1 MPDQNDTYGN
11 DKTDDDNARRQDEQ
25 SLGDE
30 LTTNDA
36 AENLAIDQTE
46 FELVVLTDRYEI
58 ERELGQGGMGKVLL
72 ARDKKLGRQVAIKS
86 LLPDLVKS
94 SIGTK
99 RFLREA
105 RSAATLN
112 HPNIVQI
119 HDLGMTAQGPFFVM
133 EYVQGGSL
141 LDRLN
146 KGPVEVDQAVDIICQ
161 LCNAVATAHD
171 AGIIHRD
178 IKPANIMLDLN
189 GTPKLTD
196 FGIARQDS
204 SDDGYTKFGT
214 ALGTI
219 DYMPPE
225 QRRNAAD
232 ADARSDIWSLAG
244 TLYLMLTGDPPLV
257 IDLESIPPAY
267 RTTLSKAL
275 KLRKEDRFQSALE
288 FREQLIQDANE
299 SAAKHPEPSAP
310 VDRTPPENTPSV
322 DEQVRDLMDSAE
334 AYLIHGE
341 SQKTIDNYTKAIELD
356 PEYALLYS
364 FRGHV
369 FSENGEYRKAVNDF
383 NKVI

>member
-36 AENLAIDQTE
+36 DANLAIDQTE

-178 IKPANIMLDLN
+178 IKPANIMIDLN

-219 DYMPPE
+219 GYRPP
-225 QRRNAAD
+225 NN
-232 ADARSDIWSLAG
+232 STML
-244 TLYLMLTGDPPLV
+244 LMLM
-257 IDLESIPPAY
+257 LEAIY
-267 RTTLSKAL
+267 GVWQER
-275 KLRKEDRFQSALE
+275 
-288 FREQLIQDANE
+288 
-299 SAAKHPEPSAP
+299 
-310 VDRTPPENTPSV
+310 
-322 DEQVRDLMDSAE
+322 
-334 AYLIHGE
+334 
-341 SQKTIDNYTKAIELD
+341 YT
-356 PEYALLYS
+356 
-364 FRGHV
+364 
-369 FSENGEYRKAVNDF
+369 
-383 NKVI
+383 